1 MPMRS
6 LWFALLLAALPLRSE
21 IVDRVLAV
29 VGERVITWSEVCA
42 EAEYQA
48 FRDAL
53 DPPTCAA
60 SGAAGPISPALQ
72 TALSS
77 LTDQALLEQA
87 MARSPFSPPP
97 PGEPQDGLRQLQQRF
112 ADPGAYHAAL
122 ARYHL
127 TEEEVPERLARQQT
141 LLAFVDSLLRPQISI
156 DPAMVERYYED
167 KFVPEMRRQSS
178 AEPPLLD
185 DVREQIREILTQ
197 QEINRLLE
205 VRLEEMRRS
214 TTIKLWPE

>member
-1 MPMRS
+1 MKP
-6 LWFALLLAALPLRSE
+6 LLFALLLVALPLRAE

-29 VGERVITWSEVCA
+29 VSDRVIPWSEACA

-60 SGAAGPISPALQ
+60 SGAPDAKSPALQ
-72 TALSS
+72 SALSR

-87 MARSPFSPPP
+87 MLRSPFAPPP
-97 PGEPQDGLRQLQQRF
+97 QEESQEELQQLQQSF
-112 ADPGAYHAAL
+112 ADLDAYRAAL

-127 TEEEVPERLARQQT
+127 TEEAVRERAAREQA
-141 LLAFVDSLLRPQISI
+141 LLAFVDSLLRPQIRI
-156 DPAMVERYYED
+156 EAAAMERYYEEE
-167 KFVPEMRRQSS
+167 FVPEMRRQSS
-178 AEPPLLD
+178 GQPPPLEA
-185 DVREQIREILTQ
+185 VREQIEEILTQ

-205 VRLEEMRRS
+205 TRLEELRRS
-214 TTIKLWPE
+214 TTIKGWPE